1 MSKTSVKRVI
11 AMPSMAENKK
21 IVAAAKAD
29 PDARPLTKTQLK
41 AMVPIR
47 SLRGRPKPENRKLL
61 LSLAERREAEL
72 ESGAVTAIPA
82 GEVFAR
88 HRARIAR

>member
-1 MSKTSVKRVI
+1 
-11 AMPSMAENKK
+11 MPSMAENKK